1 MNPVLQVDLSP
12 HGKAWIAARLLG
24 LSLGLMVGTLP
35 TSARPASGVAATAE
49 ERIRFETGFEKVEG
63 YDPDLDLAG
72 QNGWIGLGSGGN
84 GVLAGPIDGFRGQV
98 AYIGFV
104 PPSGTNDLLN
114 LFQPVALKPVGTS
127 LPLITFK
134 VSFQVFDSTT
144 NAPYFD
150 DFRWSAYNTR
160 EERLFTLDFDNE
172 AQQINY
178 VLDDGKGFFAT
189 GWSFAAGEAYD
200 LTISLN
206 FARNLWTADINGAV
220 IVNALPISTRGS
232 RLDLNEIDAVWAIR
246 TPGKAG
252 DNFMIFDDYRL
263 STLPVDEIP
272 PTLEYVGQLTSGPT
286 LIRILGEPGVLYVLE
301 YTTDFLHWIEA
312 ANGRATSPGGL
323 LELQDTTA
331 PRSDHRFYRARSIP

>member
-1 MNPVLQVDLSP
+1 LETIICLV
-12 HGKAWIAARLLG
+12 G
-24 LSLGLMVGTLP
+24 LALP
-35 TSARPASGVAATAE
+35 AFARPESGIAMPAE
-49 ERIRFETGFEKVEG
+49 ERVRFETGFEQVEG
-63 YDPDLDLAG
+63 YDPDFDLAG
-72 QNGWIGLGSGGN
+72 QNGWIGIGSGGN
-84 GVLAGPIDGFRGQV
+84 GVLAGPIEGFRGQV
-98 AYIGFV
+98 AYVGFT
-104 PPSGTNDLLN
+104 PPQGTNDLLN
-114 LFQPVALKPVGTS
+114 VFQPVALKPVGTS

-178 VLDDGKGFFAT
+178 VLDDGKGFLPT

-220 IVNALPISTRGS
+220 IVNAKPISTRGS

-246 TPGKAG
+246 KPGKAG
-252 DNFMIFDDYRL
+252 DNFMIFDDYKI

-272 PTLEYVGQLTSGPT
+272 PTLEFVGHLTSGPS
-286 LIRILGEPGVLYVLE
+286 IVRILGEPGVLYVLE
-301 YTTDFLHWIEA
+301 RTSDLRLWTEA
-312 ANGRATSPGGL
+312 ARGRATFPGGRI
-323 LELQDTTA
+323 ELQDTTA
-331 PRSDHRFYRARSIP
+331 ARSDQRFYRARSIP

>member
-1 MNPVLQVDLSP
+1 MNQVPQTNLP
-12 HGKAWIAARLLG
+12 LHRPGPIVALILG
-24 LSLGLMVGTLP
+24 VFLWLMVGIPT
-35 TSARPASGVAATAE
+35 TSARPQTGIAMPAE

-63 YDPDLDLAG
+63 YDPDFNLAG

-84 GVLAGPIDGFRGQV
+84 GVLEGPIDGFRGQV
-98 AYIGFV
+98 AYIGFGA
-104 PPSGTNDLLN
+104 PSGTNDLLN
-114 LFQPVALKPVGTS
+114 LFQPVALTPVGTS

-178 VLDDGKGFFAT
+178 GLDDGKGFFST
-189 GWSFAAGEAYD
+189 GWSFAPGEAYD

-220 IVNALPISTRGS
+220 IVNAKPITTRGS
-232 RLDLNEIDAVWAIR
+232 KLDLNEIDAVWAIR
-246 TPGKAG
+246 TPGNAG
-252 DNFMIFDDYRL
+252 DNFMIFDDYKL

-272 PTLEYVGQLTSGPT
+272 PTLEYVGRLTSGPV
-286 LIRILGEPGVLYVLE
+286 IVRILGEPGVLYALE
-301 YTTDFLHWIEA
+301 YTTDFLNWTET

-323 LELQDTTA
+323 LDLQDTTA
-331 PRSDHRFYRARSIP
+331 PRSDQRFYRARSVP